1 MDEDLLM
8 IITNFFRNNYIQ
20 DKKLANF
27 IMNEIKYVG
36 NLNAKQY
43 FLDWISRKYFL
54 IPNNP

>member
-36 NLNAKQY
+36 NLNAK
-43 FLDWISRKYFL
+43 
-54 IPNNP
+54 